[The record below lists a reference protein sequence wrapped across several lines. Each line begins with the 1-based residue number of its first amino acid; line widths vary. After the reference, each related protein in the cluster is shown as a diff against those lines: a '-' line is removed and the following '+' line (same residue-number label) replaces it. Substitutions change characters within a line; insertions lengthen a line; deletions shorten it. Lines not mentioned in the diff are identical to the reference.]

1 MSAAIDSSFDVP
13 AQAGKRVDLHLHSTC
28 SDGRLKPAAVMEAAG
43 EVGLGVAALT
53 DHDTLAGI
61 DEAARAAEDLG
72 LEFVPGI
79 ELSTYDGN
87 VSTHILGYFIDVTD
101 QNFAEHLTE
110 AREARARRAR
120 EMVDKLNAL
129 GLGLTIDQVIAQA
142 SVEGLIARPHVAR
155 ALLEGGWVKS
165 YREAFDCFIAA
176 GRPAYVPT
184 QRLEPAAGIAMIQAA
199 GGVAVLAHPAIAHD
213 EEAIRGLAEAGLD
226 GLETLHPDHDR
237 STVQRLRRLAGELS
251 LLETGGS
258 DWHGPHNGG
267 HGPLASQPVP
277 YDWYLRLRAAAG
289 VGTGREGEGKKG
301 GGEESGDGEG

>member
-1 MSAAIDSSFDVP
+1 MSSAIDSSFDVP
-13 AQAGKRVDLHLHSTC
+13 AEAGNRVDLHLHSTC
-28 SDGRLKPAAVMEAAG
+28 SDGRLEPAAVIQAAG
-43 EVGLGVAALT
+43 EAGLEVVALT

-61 DEAARAAEDLG
+61 DEAARTADELG

-87 VSTHILGYFIDVTD
+87 VSTHILGYFIDSQD
-101 QNFAEHLTE
+101 QSFAEHLNE

-120 EMVDKLNAL
+120 EMVDKLNAQ
-129 GLGLTIDQVIAQA
+129 GLGVTIDQVIAQA

-165 YREAFDCFIAA
+165 YRQAFDRFIAA

-184 QRLEPAAGIAMIQAA
+184 QRLEPAEGIAMIHAA
-199 GGVAVLAHPAIAHD
+199 GGVAVLAHPAQAHD

-237 STVQRLRRLAGELS
+237 STVQRLRRLAGELG

-258 DWHGPHNGG
+258 DWHGPYNGG

-289 VGTGREGEGKKG
+289 VGTGRG
-301 GGEESGDGEG
+301 GSR

>member
-61 DEAARAAEDLG
+61 DEATRAADELG
-72 LEFVPGI
+72 IEFVPGI

-87 VSTHILGYFIDVTD
+87 VSTHILGYFIDATD
-101 QNFAEHLTE
+101 QSFAEHLTE
-110 AREARARRAR
+110 ALEARARRAR

-155 ALLEGGWVKS
+155 ALL
-165 YREAFDCFIAA
+165 
-176 GRPAYVPT
+176 
-184 QRLEPAAGIAMIQAA
+184 
-199 GGVAVLAHPAIAHD
+199 
-213 EEAIRGLAEAGLD
+213 
-226 GLETLHPDHDR
+226 
-237 STVQRLRRLAGELS
+237 
-251 LLETGGS
+251 
-258 DWHGPHNGG
+258 
-267 HGPLASQPVP
+267 
-277 YDWYLRLRAAAG
+277 
-289 VGTGREGEGKKG
+289 
-301 GGEESGDGEG
+301 